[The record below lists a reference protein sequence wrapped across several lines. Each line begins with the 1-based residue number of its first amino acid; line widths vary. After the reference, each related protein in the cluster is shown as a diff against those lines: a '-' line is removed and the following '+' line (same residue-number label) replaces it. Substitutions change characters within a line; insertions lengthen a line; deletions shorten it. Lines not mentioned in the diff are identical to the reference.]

1 MTNSDSLSN
10 LLSALP
16 HPDLVEAELRRRKQ
30 WKLNKYYPDKG
41 LLRRELYPKH
51 LSFFRQGAIHRERL
65 ALAGNRVGK
74 TEGIGGYET
83 TLHLTGLYPEWWEG
97 RRFSQPISAVASG
110 TTGKTT
116 RDIIQKKL
124 LGNWGELGTGL
135 IPAEHILRV
144 TGKAGIQDAIE
155 LIYVKHVSG
164 GTSLLTLKSYDQR
177 RVAFEGEERH
187 VVWLDEEPPLDIYT
201 ECLMRTMTT
210 DGLIICTFT
219 PMEGMSDVVMLYLED
234 GRIPGSESAIEPEDG
249 HE

>member
-1 MTNSDSLSN
+1 MVN
-10 LLSALP
+10 
-16 HPDLVEAELRRRKQ
+16 
-30 WKLNKYYPDKG
+30 
-41 LLRRELYPKH
+41 
-51 LSFFRQGAIHRERL
+51 RERL

-97 RRFSQPISAVASG
+97 RRFSQPISAVAAG

-135 IPAEHILRV
+135 IPAEHITRV

-187 VVWLDEEPPLDIYT
+187 LVWLDEEPPLDIYT
-201 ECLMRTMTT
+201 ECLIRTMTT
-210 DGLIICTFT
+210 DGLILCTFT

-234 GRIPGSESAIEPEDG
+234 GRIPGSGPAESDDSEVDSV
-249 HE
+249 